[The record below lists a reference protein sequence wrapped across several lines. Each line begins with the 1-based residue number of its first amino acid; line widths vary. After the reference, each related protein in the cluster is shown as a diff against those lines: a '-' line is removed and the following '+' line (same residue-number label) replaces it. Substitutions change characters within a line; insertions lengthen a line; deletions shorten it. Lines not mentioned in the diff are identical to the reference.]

1 MGFWYDGPTMSVDRT
16 TPVRNYRVA
25 LNGDGCPGPI
35 EERIGRRLVR
45 VVDAQ
50 SEEGQRLLES
60 ERIEWVGPDG
70 DNLGQLSPQQAYDE
84 LFSRLERMLDEH
96 PDSARQRNIESCLER
111 LKAWVER
118 VAG

>member
-1 MGFWYDGPTMSVDRT
+1 MSPGRT
-16 TPVRNYRVA
+16 TPSRRFRIV

-45 VVDAQ
+45 VVDPQ
-50 SEEGQRLLES
+50 SEDGQRLLDS
-60 ERIEWVGPDG
+60 EPIEWVGPDG
-70 DNLGQLSPQQAYDE
+70 DSLGRLSAQQAYEE

-96 PDSARQRNIESCLER
+96 PDAARQRNIESCLER
-111 LKAWVER
+111 LKIWVER